1 MVSGVRICSRAAV
14 AAMAAVVLFSGC
26 AEDHTC
32 LEAAARK
39 EAVGEH
45 MAAQATL
52 AAHFVEAALQAGRT
66 TDEINEV
73 LQGVVR
79 STAIDEFWI
88 SDETGQVVFG
98 SHPDVVF
105 FFPTDVDAGTQAAP
119 FAALLNGTETEV
131 VQEPT
136 PRDLDGAVFRYVGV
150 GGVDRPRIVQVG
162 VRDDTPVQCGEV

>member
-14 AAMAAVVLFSGC
+14 AALAAGVLFSGC
-26 AEDHTC
+26 AEDYTC

-52 AAHFVEAALQAGRT
+52 ASHFVDAALQAGRT
-66 TDEINEV
+66 TDEINQA
-73 LQGVVR
+73 LQGVVE

-119 FAALLNGTETEV
+119 FAALLSGAEPRV
-131 VQEPT
+131 VQEPM
-136 PRDLDGAVFRYVGV
+136 PRELDGEVFRYVGV

-162 VRDDTPVQCGEV
+162 MRDDTPAQCSES

>member
-14 AAMAAVVLFSGC
+14 AALAAGVLFAGC

-32 LEAAARK
+32 VEATARK

-45 MAAQATL
+45 MVAQATL
-52 AAHFVEAALQAGRT
+52 ASHFVDAALQAGRT
-66 TDEINEV
+66 TGEINQV
-73 LQGVVR
+73 LQGVAR

-98 SHPDVVF
+98 SEPDVVF
-105 FFPTDVDAGTQAAP
+105 FFPTDVDAGTQAAA
-119 FAALLNGTETEV
+119 FAALLNGTESEV
-131 VQEPT
+131 VQEPM
-136 PRDLDGAVFRYVGV
+136 PRELDGEVYRYVGV

-162 VRDDTPVQCGEV
+162 MRDDTPAQCSEA

>member
-14 AAMAAVVLFSGC
+14 AALAAGVLFSGC
-26 AEDHTC
+26 AEDYAC

-52 AAHFVEAALQAGRT
+52 AAHFVGAALQAGRT
-66 TDEINEV
+66 ADEINQV
-73 LQGVVR
+73 LQEVVG

-88 SDETGQVVFG
+88 SDETGRVVFG

-105 FFPTDVDAGTQAAP
+105 FFPTEFESEAQAAA
-119 FAALLNGTETEV
+119 FAPLLNGAETKV
-131 VQEPT
+131 VQEPM
-136 PRDLDGAVFRYVGV
+136 PRDLDGEVFRYVGV

-162 VRDDTPVQCGEV
+162 MRDDTPAQCR

>member
-1 MVSGVRICSRAAV
+1 MVSGMRICSRAAG
-14 AAMAAVVLFSGC
+14 AALAAGVLFAGC

-32 LEAAARK
+32 VEAVARK

-45 MAAQATL
+45 MVAQATL
-52 AAHFVEAALQAGRT
+52 ASHFVDAALQAGRT
-66 TDEINEV
+66 TGEINQV

-98 SHPDVVF
+98 SDPDVVF
-105 FFPTDVDAGTQAAP
+105 FFPTDVDVGTQAAA
-119 FAALLNGTETEV
+119 FAALLNGAETEV
-131 VQEPT
+131 VQEPM
-136 PRDLDGAVFRYVGV
+136 PRELDGEVFRYVGV

-162 VRDDTPVQCGEV
+162 MRDDTPAQCSDS